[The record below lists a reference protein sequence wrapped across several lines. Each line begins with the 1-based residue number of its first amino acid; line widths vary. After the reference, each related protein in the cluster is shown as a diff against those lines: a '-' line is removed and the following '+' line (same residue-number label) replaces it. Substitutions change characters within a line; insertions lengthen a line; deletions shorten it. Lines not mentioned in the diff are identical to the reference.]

1 MPHHLWQLS
10 GESGPVMRWGK
21 ARRPRYLG
29 GMLHFSFRRLCPL
42 PLRGVDAASP
52 RFAAGRGS
60 RFPYSRTVPA
70 ERKGLFPCWTLA
82 ADNRERREAFPPYRS
97 RWPSEESRLGLR
109 WEKAALASTFRGL
122 CFSFLGILPLYAVRA
137 ASSRFTAGRG
147 RPFSPVPLL
156 STPCRRWGKSPFPG
170 GFWQRAIAG
179 ERCRPCPLTG
189 CRGAVWPLAEIRGKQ
204 HFSLRF

>member
-1 MPHHLWQLS
+1 M
-10 GESGPVMRWGK
+10 GK
-21 ARRPRYLG
+21 GTPPSVSW

-42 PLRGVDAASP
+42 PLRGVDAASS

-60 RFPYSRTVPA
+60 RLPYSRTVPA

-109 WEKAALASTFRGL
+109 WEKAVLASTFWGL
-122 CFSFLGILPLYAVRA
+122 CFLFSGTLFLCAVRA
-137 ASSRFTAGRG
+137 ASPHSTAGRG
-147 RPFSPVPLL
+147 R
-156 STPCRRWGKSPFPG
+156 PFPG

-179 ERCRPCPLTG
+179 KRCRPFPLTG

>member
-10 GESGPVMRWGK
+10 GESGPVLRWGK

-29 GMLHFSFRRLCPL
+29 GMLHFSFHRLCPL
-42 PLRGVDAASP
+42 PLRGVDAASS

-122 CFSFLGILPLYAVRA
+122 CFLFWGFCPCALSALPLRTPLRGEVGLFPPCSSFPPHAGGGERA
-137 ASSRFTAGRG
+137 LFPAGSGSGQSR
-147 RPFSPVPLL
+147 
-156 STPCRRWGKSPFPG
+156 GKGVDPFPSP
-170 GFWQRAIAG
+170 AAG
-179 ERCRPCPLTG
+179 
-189 CRGAVWPLAEIRGKQ
+189 GAVWPLAEIRGKQ

>member
-1 MPHHLWQLS
+1 MPHHLWRLS
-10 GESGPVMRWGK
+10 GESGPVLRWGK

-82 ADNRERREAFPPYRS
+82 ADNRERRETFPPYRS
-97 RWPSEESRLGLR
+97 RWPLKEGKLGLR
-109 WEKAALASTFRGL
+109 WGKAALASTFRGL
-122 CFSFLGILPLYAVRA
+122 CFLFWGFCPCMPSALLLRAHCGERPAFFPCAPPVHPMPAV
-137 ASSRFTAGRG
+137 GKE
-147 RPFSPVPLL
+147 PFSQRVLAAGNRGGKVSTL
-156 STPCRRWGKSPFPG
+156 SPHRLPG
-170 GFWQRAIAG
+170 GGMAPG
-179 ERCRPCPLTG
+179 
-189 CRGAVWPLAEIRGKQ
+189 
-204 HFSLRF
+204 